1 MIKTGICDD
10 KKGSLALLEGMIS
23 ECLKELG
30 TAAEI
35 FTYDSGKD
43 LLKNYEQLELIFLDI
58 EMPEMDGVETG
69 KILREKGYAG
79 KIIMASANTER
90 FKEAFT
96 IGTFRFV
103 SKPFQ
108 KEEVMEVL
116 KDYIETIFNI
126 QNSYYQKV
134 IGLSI

>member
-23 ECLKELG
+23 ECLK
-30 TAAEI
+30 
-35 FTYDSGKD
+35 D
-43 LLKNYEQLELIFLDI
+43 LLRNYEQLELIFLDI
-58 EMPEMDGVETG
+58 EMPEMDGIETG

>member
-43 LLKNYEQLELIFLDI
+43 LLRNYEQLELIFLDI
-58 EMPEMDGVETG
+58 EMPEMDGIETG
-69 KILREKGYAG
+69 KIL
-79 KIIMASANTER
+79 MASANTER